1 MLSKKHEADKF
12 KQLKF
17 AMSAPMYNSLDKD
30 QKKIFR
36 TGFKNGYKLAK
47 VHNIQDLNKAKSI
60 LHFIRRPQKKA
71 VKKILSISQTD
82 YIVGLVCDKYQVK
95 HDLIY
100 GKCRLEFICM
110 VRSIIINLIYDL
122 FEISTPE
129 LGRRFNRDHST
140 ILHHTRLKFNKKR
153 YLRESNDAIYEDY
166 EKFKKEITQE

>member
-1 MLSKKHEADKF
+1 M
-12 KQLKF
+12 
-17 AMSAPMYNSLDKD
+17 
-30 QKKIFR
+30 KIKR
-36 TGFKNGYKLAK
+36 KYLEPVLKNGYKLAK
-47 VHNIQDLNKAKSI
+47 VHNELDLSKAKSI
-60 LHFIRRPQKKA
+60 LHYVRRPQRKA
-71 VKKILSISQTD
+71 VKKILSINQTD

-140 ILHHTRLKFNKKR
+140 ILHHTRLKMNKKR
-153 YLRESNDAIYEDY
+153 YWRESNDAIYEDY